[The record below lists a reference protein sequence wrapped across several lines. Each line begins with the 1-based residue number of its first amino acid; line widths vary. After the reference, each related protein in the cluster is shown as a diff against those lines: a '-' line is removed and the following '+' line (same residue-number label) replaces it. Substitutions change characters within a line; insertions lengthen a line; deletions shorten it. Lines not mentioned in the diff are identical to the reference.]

1 MAKLYKLAL
10 NKKLKGTAV
19 TEKNEINKDS
29 ILTRVKL
36 KEAKRKVNMINEQ
49 IENFKGDK
57 KDLVKLKMRLKKEQ
71 TKVSVLED

>member
-10 NKKLKGTAV
+10 SKKLKGTAV

-36 KEAKRKVNMINEQ
+36 RECKRRVSNLENQ
-49 IENFKGDK
+49 VDNFKGDK

-71 TKVSVLED
+71 TKLSVLEG